1 MLNRSIEADLV
12 PYAQKNSLGVIVY
25 SPMERGLL
33 TGKFFKNGKLKENDH
48 RHGYF
53 KQINLEKVS
62 TFLDT
67 SSPIAEARNATLAQ
81 LVLCWTSLQPTITV
95 VLAGTR
101 IEAQAI
107 ANAQA
112 MDINITQQEMQVI
125 ANGLSKI

>member
-1 MLNRSIEADLV
+1 MPKKTVSELS
-12 PYAQKNSLGVIVY
+12 YT

-53 KQINLEKVS
+53 KQFNLEKVS

-101 IEAQAI
+101 NEAQAI